1 MNFEQDLSVFFWFVL
16 QLFIQSFHI
25 SSLKITKCNSGNIS
39 LVEST
44 FLWRP
49 KLTFLKEVGPSPAV
63 FVETKT
69 RLISSRKVR
78 SSAVLWHQNQ
88 LFSWEAWPTPDVFVA
103 TKFYLFAQEVGLSP
117 AVFVATKFVFFE
129 GSRSISSCFCGDQ
142 IYLFQQEVGV
152 PRLRKPG
159 DIFSHF
165 CGDQKQ

>member
-1 MNFEQDLSVFFWFVL
+1 MLW
-16 QLFIQSFHI
+16 LFIQCFHI
-25 SSLKITKCNSGNIS
+25 SSLKITKWNSGNIS

>member
-1 MNFEQDLSVFFWFVL
+1 ML
-16 QLFIQSFHI
+16 QLFIQCFHI
-25 SSLKITKCNSGNIS
+25 SSLKITICTSGPIS
-39 LVEST
+39 LVEVH
-44 FLWRP
+44 FCGDQNWHFWR
-49 KLTFLKEVGPSPAV
+49 KSDRPSPAV

-142 IYLFQQEVGV
+142 IYLFQQEVGL